1 MKNVVSIIFLL
12 ITTICSGQVKY
23 DEQKISTKTKTI
35 VKAIAK
41 ENRVTDEY
49 IGYAGKKSKQYEN
62 FEKLKKA
69 SSEELLI
76 LTNHPNGVVR
86 CYSFWALG
94 FHPNIDLL
102 EIVKYHLN
110 DNEEIEYQSGCTI
123 SSEKVGDFFISLVTP
138 DYVDLDVKKLNDTQ
152 RQDLDS
158 LLIYQPN
165 ELNARFEAIE
175 TAVET
180 PQLYS
185 VLRNLYLKTSNQS
198 ALVKLSKYKREE
210 DISLILA
217 NRLNDDD
224 KESGYFH
231 TYRAIQN
238 FPKDEFIPFL
248 EARLNETLDET
259 HFSTEWRELYSAIVM
274 YKNPKALTL
283 LNVPFSQVEH
293 ENIKKYH
300 LDFIYDAI
308 LENFDICYAEILWK
322 IWEQNNEI
330 TLKGYR
336 FYLQNNISRGYE
348 MTVNELLGGKNKITI
363 TPIYNESVL
372 AETLEESMLNL
383 VIINDKELANQI
395 IDSKILNANVHEFP
409 IYTSYIKKSKDKKFV
424 ESLFKRFEKEWN
436 AHVYLE
442 ITKTLIEFNDKTIN
456 DRIIETL
463 KVNKKLTEDWGGK
476 ALTEL
481 LKENNIN

>member
-1 MKNVVSIIFLL
+1 MKNVVSIIFLI
-12 ITTICSGQVKY
+12 ITTICNGQVKF

-35 VKAIAK
+35 VKAISK
-41 ENRVTDEY
+41 ENRLTNEY
-49 IGYAGKKSKQYEN
+49 IGEAGTKSKQFEN

-69 SSEELLI
+69 TTEELLI

-102 EIVKYHLN
+102 EIVKNHLN
-110 DNEEIEYQSGCTI
+110 DNEEIEYQSGCII
-123 SSEKVGDFFISLVTP
+123 SSEKVGDFYISLVTP
-138 DYVDLDVKKLNDTQ
+138 NYVDLDVKKLNESQ
-152 RQDLDS
+152 RKNLDS
-158 LLIYQPN
+158 LLIYQSN

-175 TAVET
+175 TATET
-180 PQLYS
+180 PKLYS

-238 FPKDEFIPFL
+238 FPKDDFIPFL
-248 EARLNETLDET
+248 EARLKETLDET
-259 HFSTEWRELYSAIVM
+259 HFSSEWRELYSAIVM
-274 YKNPKALTL
+274 YKNPKALEL

-348 MTVNELLGGKNKITI
+348 MSINELLGEKYKIDFIPTF
-363 TPIYNESVL
+363 NETVF
-372 AETLEESMLNL
+372 TDNLEESMLNL
-383 VIINDKELANQI
+383 VLMNDKEVAYKI
-395 IDSKILNANVHEFP
+395 ISSKILNANVHDFP
-409 IYTSYIKKSKDKKFV
+409 IYTKFIKKNNDKKFI
-424 ESLFKRFEKEWN
+424 ETLFERLEKEDN
-436 AHVYLE
+436 PHVYLD
-442 ITKTLIEFNDKTIN
+442 IAKTLIDFKDKTIN
-456 DRIIETL
+456 YRIVETRKL
-463 KVNKKLTEDWGGK
+463 NKKLTEDWGGK

>member
-1 MKNVVSIIFLL
+1 MANRV
-12 ITTICSGQVKY
+12 Y
-23 DEQKISTKTKTI
+23 DE
-35 VKAIAK
+35 
-41 ENRVTDEY
+41 
-49 IGYAGKKSKQYEN
+49 
-62 FEKLKKA
+62 
-69 SSEELLI
+69 
-76 LTNHPNGVVR
+76 
-86 CYSFWALG
+86 
-94 FHPNIDLL
+94 
-102 EIVKYHLN
+102 
-110 DNEEIEYQSGCTI
+110 
-123 SSEKVGDFFISLVTP
+123 
-138 DYVDLDVKKLNDTQ
+138 
-152 RQDLDS
+152 
-158 LLIYQPN
+158 
-165 ELNARFEAIE
+165 
-175 TAVET
+175 
-180 PQLYS
+180 
-185 VLRNLYLKTSNQS
+185 
-198 ALVKLSKYKREE
+198 
-210 DISLILA
+210 
-217 NRLNDDD
+217 D

-238 FPKDEFIPFL
+238 FPNDNFMPFL
-248 EARLNETLDET
+248 EARLKETLDET
-259 HFSTEWRELYSAIVM
+259 HFSTEWRELYSAIVL
-274 YKNPKALTL
+274 YKNPKALEL

-308 LENFDICYAEILWK
+308 LENFDISYAEILWK

-348 MTVNELLGGKNKITI
+348 MTVNELLGEKNNITI
-363 TPIYNESVL
+363 TPIFNESVF

-442 ITKTLIEFNDKTIN
+442 IAKTLIEFNDKTIN

>member
-23 DEQKISTKTKTI
+23 DEQKISTKTKII
-35 VKAIAK
+35 VKAISK
-41 ENRVTDEY
+41 ENRLTNEY
-49 IGYAGKKSKQYEN
+49 IGEAGTKSKQFDN

-69 SSEELLI
+69 STEELLN
-76 LTNHPNGVVR
+76 LTNHPNGIVR

-94 FHPNIDLL
+94 FRTNIDLL
-102 EIVKYHLN
+102 EIVKNHLN
-110 DNEEIEYQSGCTI
+110 DNEEIEYQSGCI
-123 SSEKVGDFFISLVTP
+123 VSNEKVGDFFISLVTP
-138 DYVDLDVKKLNDTQ
+138 NYVDLDVKKLNESQ
-152 RQDLDS
+152 RKNLDS
-158 LLIYQPN
+158 LLIYNSN

-175 TAVET
+175 TARET

-217 NRLNDDD
+217 NRENDDN

-238 FPKDEFIPFL
+238 FPKDDFIPFL
-248 EARLNETLDET
+248 EARLKETLDET

-274 YKNPKALTL
+274 YKNLKALEL
-283 LNVPFSQVEH
+283 LNVPFSQVEN
-293 ENIKKYH
+293 ENIRKYH
-300 LDFIYDAI
+300 FDFIYDAI
-308 LENFDICYAEILWK
+308 LENFDNIYAEILWK
-322 IWEQNNEI
+322 IWEKDNEI
-330 TLKGYR
+330 SIKGYR
-336 FYLQNNISRGYE
+336 FYLQNNINRGYE
-348 MTVNELLGGKNKITI
+348 MTINELLGVKNKITI
-363 TPIYNESVL
+363 TPIYNESVF

-383 VIINDKELANQI
+383 VIMNDKELANQI
-395 IDSKILNANVHEFP
+395 IDYKILNVNVHEFP
-409 IYTSYIKKSKDKKFV
+409 IYTSLIKKDKDNKFV

-436 AHVYLE
+436 PHVYLE
-442 ITKTLIEFNDKTIN
+442 IAKTLIEFNDKTIN
-456 DRIIETL
+456 DKIIEIR